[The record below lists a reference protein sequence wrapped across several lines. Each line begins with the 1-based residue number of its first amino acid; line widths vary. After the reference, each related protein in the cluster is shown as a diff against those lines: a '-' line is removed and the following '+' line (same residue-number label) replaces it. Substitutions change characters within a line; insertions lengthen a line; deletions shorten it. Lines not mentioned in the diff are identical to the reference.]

1 MILEVRCVMKKFL
14 LASAGFIALG
24 VASAS
29 AADIPRREVMP
40 AKAPVYMAPAYN
52 WTGFYV
58 GVNGGGGWGHSD
70 WSNPSGTLNSKLS
83 GGLVGGTLGYNYQ
96 MGQAVVGLEGDI
108 DWSNIRGSAACG
120 GTTCETRNS
129 WLSTARVRL
138 GYAADRFM
146 PYVTGG
152 AAFGDIKT
160 SVAGVGDAT
169 TSKVGWTLGGG
180 VEAAIAGPWTAKL
193 EYLYVD
199 LGKGSCGAAVCGT
212 ATDVNFHTNIV
223 RAGLNYRF

>member
-1 MILEVRCVMKKFL
+1 MIHLEVRFVMKKLL
-14 LASAGFIALG
+14 LASVGLIALG
-24 VASAS
+24 ITSAS
-29 AADIPRREVMP
+29 AADIQRRAVMP
-40 AKAPVYMAPAYN
+40 AKAPAYVTPAYN
-52 WTGFYV
+52 WTGPYI
-58 GVNGGGGWGHSD
+58 GISGGGGWGRSD
-70 WSNPSGTLNSKLS
+70 FSAPLSSGSFNTS

-96 MGQAVVGLEGDI
+96 VGQAVLGLEGDMS
-108 DWSNIRGSAACG
+108 WSNIRGSSSCG
-120 GTTCETRNS
+120 GLSCETRNN
-129 WLSTARVRL
+129 WLGTARVRL

-160 SVAGVGDAT
+160 TVAGLGDAST
-169 TSKVGWTLGGG
+169 TKAGWTIGGG

-199 LGKGSCGAAVCGT
+199 LGRGGSIIGSDAG
-212 ATDVNFHTNIV
+212 FKTNIV